1 MAGRTTQR
9 TARWRNPGGIAMS
22 YLGLLILFAVIS
34 IASPGFADPNHV
46 TTLLIVAAFTGIAA
60 IGQTL
65 VIIGGGIDL
74 SVPWTLNCAAVL
86 LTALARGEDGPLVWV
101 IPLIL
106 VGGML
111 VGLVNGVGIA
121 LLRVPP
127 IVMTLSVNIILQG
140 LLFIAT
146 SGFPPPPTP
155 DAVVWLAT
163 GRLGP
168 VPVIL
173 VIWAVLALAVL
184 FVERRTSFGR
194 YLYAVGTSR
203 TVATFSGVPVARTTI
218 ATYAISGALA
228 ALAGILLDGY
238 ARQSYLGMGDPFLFT
253 SIAAVAI
260 GGASILGGSGSYLG
274 TIAGALI
281 LTVLTGLLPILH
293 LENGHLSVIYG
304 AVILVTVALAAPAT
318 QRALGRVLGGRGG
331 SVPVA
336 GE

>member
-1 MAGRTTQR
+1 MSGWLAHLRS
-9 TARWRNPGGIAMS
+9 PGPILLS
-22 YLGLLILFAVIS
+22 YTGLVVLFVLISVF
-34 IASPGFADPNHV
+34 SPGFADPNHV

-60 IGQTL
+60 IGQTI
-65 VIIGGGIDL
+65 VIVGGGIDL

-86 LTALARGEDGPLVWV
+86 LTALARGQDGPVVWI

-106 VGGML
+106 LGGVFVGI
-111 VGLVNGVGIA
+111 VNGVGIA
-121 LLRVPP
+121 ILRVPP
-127 IVMTLSVNIILQG
+127 IVMTLSVNIVLQG

-155 DAVVWLAT
+155 QNVVWLAT
-163 GRLGP
+163 GRIGP
-168 VPVIL
+168 LPVIL
-173 VIWAVLALAVL
+173 VLWAILAAAVI
-184 FVERRTSFGR
+184 FAERRTSFGR

-203 TVATFSGVPVARTTI
+203 TVATFSGVPVVRTTI
-218 ATYAISGALA
+218 TAYAVSGGCA

-281 LTVLTGLLPILH
+281 LTVLTGLLPILK
-293 LENGHLSVIYG
+293 LEQGHLSVIYG

-318 QRALGRVLGGRGG
+318 QRLLGQAFARRGA
-331 SVPVA
+331 SARSPHD
-336 GE
+336 

>member
-1 MAGRTTQR
+1 VSG
-9 TARWRNPGGIAMS
+9 WVS
-22 YLGLLILFAVIS
+22 YLRSPGPIFLSYTGLVVLFVLISVF
-34 IASPGFADPNHV
+34 SPGFADPKHV

-60 IGQTL
+60 IGQTI
-65 VIIGGGIDL
+65 VIVGGGIDL

-86 LTALARGEDGPLVWV
+86 LTALARGQDGPVLWI

-106 VGGML
+106 LGGVIVGI
-111 VGLVNGVGIA
+111 VNGVGIA
-121 LLRVPP
+121 ILRVPP
-127 IVMTLSVNIILQG
+127 IVMTLSMNIVLQG
-140 LLFIAT
+140 LLYIAT

-155 DAVVWLAT
+155 QNVVWLAT
-163 GRLGP
+163 GRIGP
-168 VPVIL
+168 FPVIL
-173 VIWAVLALAVL
+173 VLWAILAVVVI

-203 TVATFSGVPVARTTI
+203 TVAAFSGVPVVRTTI
-218 ATYAISGALA
+218 TAYAVSGGCA

-274 TIAGALI
+274 TIAGALT
-281 LTVLTGLLPILH
+281 LTVLTGLLPILK
-293 LENGHLSVIYG
+293 LEQGHLSVIYG

-318 QRALGRVLGGRGG
+318 QRLLGQAFARRGAPAP
-331 SVPVA
+331 SPHD
-336 GE
+336 

>member
-1 MAGRTTQR
+1 VRRILRHVRA
-9 TARWRNPGGIAMS
+9 PGPILLS
-22 YLGLLILFAVIS
+22 YLGLVVLFGLISVFS
-34 IASPGFADPNHV
+34 HGFADPNHV

-60 IGQTL
+60 IGQTI
-65 VIIGGGIDL
+65 VIMGGGIDL

-86 LTALARGEDGPLVWV
+86 LTALARGQDGPLVWLV
-101 IPLIL
+101 PLIL
-106 VGGML
+106 LGGVL
-111 VGLVNGVGIA
+111 VGIVNGVGIA
-121 LLRVPP
+121 LMRVPP
-127 IVMTLSVNIILQG
+127 IVMTLSTNIVLQG

-155 DAVVWLAT
+155 KQVVWLAT

-168 VPVIL
+168 FPVIL
-173 VIWAVLALAVL
+173 LLWAALAIAV
-184 FVERRTSFGR
+184 VVTERRTSFGR

-203 TVATFSGVPVARTTI
+203 TVANFSGVPVARTTI
-218 ATYAISGALA
+218 AAYAVSGGSA

-260 GGASILGGSGSYLG
+260 GGVSILGGSGSYLG

-281 LTVLTGLLPILH
+281 LTVLTGLLPILK

-304 AVILVTVALAAPAT
+304 TVILVTVAVAAPTT
-318 QRALGRVLGGRGG
+318 QRLLGQVLARRGG

-336 GE
+336 RD

>member
-1 MAGRTTQR
+1 MSGVITRLR
-9 TARWRNPGGIAMS
+9 SPGPILLS
-22 YLGLLILFAVIS
+22 YVGLLVLFTLIS
-34 IASPGFADPNHV
+34 IFSPGFADSNHV

-60 IGQTL
+60 IGQTI

-86 LTALARGEDGPLVWV
+86 LTALARGQDGPLLWI

-106 VGGML
+106 LGGVL
-111 VGLVNGVGIA
+111 VGIVNGVGIA
-121 LLRVPP
+121 IMRIPP
-127 IVMTLSVNIILQG
+127 IVMTLSMNIVLQG

-155 DAVVWLAT
+155 QGVVWLAT
-163 GRLGP
+163 GRIGP
-168 VPVIL
+168 LPVIL
-173 VIWAVLALAVL
+173 LLWAVLAVAVI
-184 FVERRTSFGR
+184 FTERRTSFGR

-203 TVATFSGVPVARTTI
+203 TVAAFSGVPVARTTI
-218 ATYAISGALA
+218 TAYAVSGGCA

-281 LTVLTGLLPILH
+281 LTVLTGLLPILK
-293 LENGHLSVIYG
+293 LESGHLSVIYG
-304 AVILVTVALAAPAT
+304 TVILVTVALAAPTT
-318 QRALGRVLGGRGG
+318 QRLLGQAFARRQMTAPE
-331 SVPVA
+331 S

>member
-1 MAGRTTQR
+1 MSGWLAHLRS
-9 TARWRNPGGIAMS
+9 PGPILLS
-22 YLGLLILFAVIS
+22 YTGLVVLFVLISVF
-34 IASPGFADPNHV
+34 SPGFADPNHV

-60 IGQTL
+60 IGQTI
-65 VIIGGGIDL
+65 VIVGGGIDL

-86 LTALARGEDGPLVWV
+86 LTALARGQDGPVVWI

-106 VGGML
+106 LGGVVVGI
-111 VGLVNGVGIA
+111 VNGVGIA
-121 LLRVPP
+121 ILRVPP
-127 IVMTLSVNIILQG
+127 IVMTLSMNIVLQG

-155 DAVVWLAT
+155 QNVVWLAT
-163 GRLGP
+163 GRIGP
-168 VPVIL
+168 LPVIL
-173 VIWAVLALAVL
+173 VLWAILAALVI

-203 TVATFSGVPVARTTI
+203 TVAAFSGVPVVRTTI
-218 ATYAISGALA
+218 TAYAVSGGCA

-281 LTVLTGLLPILH
+281 LTVLTGLLPILK
-293 LENGHLSVIYG
+293 LESGHLAVIYG

-318 QRALGRVLGGRGG
+318 QRLLGQAFARRGA
-331 SVPVA
+331 SAPSPH
-336 GE
+336 E

>member
-1 MAGRTTQR
+1 MSRIV
-9 TARWRNPGGIAMS
+9 ARLRSPGPILLS
-22 YLGLLILFAVIS
+22 YLGLLVLFGLIS
-34 IASPGFADPNHV
+34 VSSPGFADPNHV

-60 IGQTL
+60 LGQTV

-86 LTALARGEDGPLVWV
+86 LTALARGQDGPLIWI

-106 VGGML
+106 AGGVL
-111 VGLVNGVGIA
+111 IGVINGVGIA
-121 LLRVPP
+121 IFRVPP
-127 IVMTLSVNIILQG
+127 IVMTLSMNIVLQG
-140 LLFIAT
+140 VLFIAT

-155 DAVVWLAT
+155 ESVVWLAT

-173 VIWAVLALAVL
+173 VIWAILTIAIL

-194 YLYAVGTSR
+194 YLYAVGTNR
-203 TVATFSGVPVARTTI
+203 MVATFSGVPVARTTI
-218 ATYAISGALA
+218 ATYAISGAAA

-260 GGASILGGSGSYLG
+260 GGASILGGTGSYLG

-281 LTVLTGLLPILH
+281 LTVLAGLLPILQ
-293 LENGHLSVIYG
+293 LDSGYLSIIYG
-304 AVILVTVALAAPAT
+304 VVILVTVAMAAPAT
-318 QRALGRVLGGRGG
+318 QRLLARVLARRTPA
-331 SVPVA
+331 SLLA
-336 GE
+336 E

>member
-1 MAGRTTQR
+1 MSGRLAHLRSPGPILLSYAG
-9 TARWRNPGGIAMS
+9 
-22 YLGLLILFAVIS
+22 LVVLFVLISVF
-34 IASPGFADPNHV
+34 SPGFADPNHV

-60 IGQTL
+60 IGQTI
-65 VIIGGGIDL
+65 VIVGGGIDL
-74 SVPWTLNCAAVL
+74 SVPWTLNSAAVL
-86 LTALARGEDGPLVWV
+86 LTALARGQDGPVIWI

-106 VGGML
+106 LGGVFVGI
-111 VGLVNGVGIA
+111 VNGVGIA
-121 LLRVPP
+121 VLRVPP
-127 IVMTLSVNIILQG
+127 IVMTLSMNIVLQG

-155 DAVVWLAT
+155 ENVVWLAT
-163 GRLGP
+163 GRIGP
-168 VPVIL
+168 LPVIL
-173 VIWAVLALAVL
+173 VLWAILTVVVIFA
-184 FVERRTSFGR
+184 ERRTSFGR

-218 ATYAISGALA
+218 TAYAVSGGCA

-281 LTVLTGLLPILH
+281 LTVLTGLLPILK
-293 LENGHLSVIYG
+293 LESGHLAVIYG
-304 AVILVTVALAAPAT
+304 SVILVTVALAAPAT
-318 QRALGRVLGGRGG
+318 QRLLGRAFERRGG
-331 SVPVA
+331 SAPLP

>member
-1 MAGRTTQR
+1 VRR
-9 TARWRNPGGIAMS
+9 VLRHARAPGPILLS
-22 YLGLLILFAVIS
+22 YLGLVVLFGLISVF
-34 IASPGFADPNHV
+34 SPGFADPNHV

-60 IGQTL
+60 LGQTV

-86 LTALARGEDGPLVWV
+86 LTAVARGQDGPLVWL

-106 VGGML
+106 LGGVL
-111 VGLVNGVGIA
+111 VGIVNGVGIA

-127 IVMTLSVNIILQG
+127 IVMTLSTNIVLQG

-155 DAVVWLAT
+155 KQVVWLAT

-168 VPVIL
+168 FPVIL
-173 VIWAVLALAVL
+173 LLWAALAIAV
-184 FVERRTSFGR
+184 VVAERRTSFGR

-203 TVATFSGVPVARTTI
+203 AVATFSGVPVARTTI
-218 ATYAISGALA
+218 AAYAVSGGSA

-260 GGASILGGSGSYLG
+260 GGVSILGGSGSYLG

-281 LTVLTGLLPILH
+281 LTVLTGLLPILK

-304 AVILVTVALAAPAT
+304 TVILVTVALAAPTT
-318 QRALGRVLGGRGG
+318 QRLLGQALARRGG
-331 SVPVA
+331 SVPVTP
-336 GE
+336 E

>member
-1 MAGRTTQR
+1 MSGTF
-9 TARWRNPGGIAMS
+9 ARLRSPGPILLS
-22 YLGLLILFAVIS
+22 YLGLLVLFGLIS
-34 IASPGFADPNHV
+34 VFSPGFADPNHV
-46 TTLLIVAAFTGIAA
+46 TTLLIIAAFTGIAA
-60 IGQTL
+60 LGQTV

-86 LTALARGEDGPLVWV
+86 LTALARGQDGPLVWI

-106 VGGML
+106 LGGVL
-111 VGLVNGVGIA
+111 IGVINGVGIA
-121 LLRVPP
+121 IFRVPP
-127 IVMTLSVNIILQG
+127 IVMTLSMNIVLQG
-140 LLFIAT
+140 VLFIAT

-155 DAVVWLAT
+155 DSVVWLAN
-163 GRLGP
+163 GRIGP

-173 VIWAVLALAVL
+173 VIWAVLSIAIL
-184 FVERRTSFGR
+184 FAERRTSFGR
-194 YLYAVGTSR
+194 YLYAVGANR

-218 ATYAISGALA
+218 ATYAISGASA

-260 GGASILGGSGSYLG
+260 GGASILGGTGSYLG

-293 LENGHLSVIYG
+293 LDSGYLSIIYG
-304 AVILVTVALAAPAT
+304 VVILVTVAMAAPTT
-318 QRALGRVLGGRGG
+318 QRLLGRVLARRTPEA
-331 SVPVA
+331 VHA
-336 GE
+336 